1 MIVES
6 PGAELYVSAAVPPDV
21 ENRFCVAVLPGAEN
35 WFCVAVLPGA
45 ENWFSAVVPSD
56 AESPVLFASPSA
68 ADYRFSPAASLDA
81 GSCVLAVAW
90 SDAENWALTVA
101 SPACCSAGFAVAKDS
116 DNSLS

>member
-1 MIVES
+1 MLNSKISVS
-6 PGAELYVSAAVPPDV
+6 AAVPPGTELYFSAAVPPDV
-21 ENRFCVAVLPGAEN
+21 ENRFCVAVP
-35 WFCVAVLPGA
+35 PGA
-45 ENWFSAVVPSD
+45 ENWFSAVVPLG

-90 SDAENWALTVA
+90 SDAENWALVVA

>member
-1 MIVES
+1 MILAS

-21 ENRFCVAVLPGAEN
+21 ENR
-35 WFCVAVLPGA
+35 FCVAVLPGA

-90 SDAENWALTVA
+90 SDAENLALAVA
-101 SPACCSAGFAVAKDS
+101 PPVCCSAGFAVAKDS